1 MPTLVG
7 MPIDEMAHMTTGL
20 LTAVVEEDDLVIEMV
35 VGQAADFLVGRG
47 TVGMPTTIDLQETVV
62 TDQTEDLVVVV
73 VVADATTIT
82 EAGRDTTT
90 TLAMM
95 IPGSEDT
102 SRCLTDSHGLLG
114 GLSSHFYLANS
125 PVIMSGKVF
134 ATSTSHYNSRHCT
147 NWFNPALRTNDPYHT
162 QVVG

>member
-7 MPIDEMAHMTTGL
+7 MPIDEMAHMTTGHP
-20 LTAVVEEDDLVIEMV
+20 TAAVGEDDSVIEMV
-35 VGQAADFLVGRG
+35 AGRVDSLVGRG
-47 TVGMPTTIDLQETVV
+47 TVGMPTTTDLRERAV
-62 TDQTEDLVVVV
+62 TDQTEDLVV
-73 VVADATTIT
+73 ADATTTT

-90 TLAMM
+90 ILATM

-102 SRCLTDSHGLLG
+102 SQCLTDSHGLLG
-114 GLSSHFYLANS
+114 GFSSHFCLANS

-134 ATSTSHYNSRHCT
+134 ATSTSHCSSHHYT
-147 NWFNPALRTNDPYHT
+147 NWFNPAFRTNDPYHT